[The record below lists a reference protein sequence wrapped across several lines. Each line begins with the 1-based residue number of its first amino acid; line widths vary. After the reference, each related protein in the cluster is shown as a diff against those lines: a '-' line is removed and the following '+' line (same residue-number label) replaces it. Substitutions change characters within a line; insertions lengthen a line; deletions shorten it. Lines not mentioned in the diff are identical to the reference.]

1 MTDYMMGGRFLMYGP
16 NWLNWN
22 KLPNE
27 VAHNIMKSPNAKPG
41 DYFLPSVGLCYVHE
55 LLKNERQT
63 YNDE

>member
-1 MTDYMMGGRFLMYGP
+1 MMGGRFLMYGP

-41 DYFLPSVGLCYVHE
+41 DYFLPSVGLCYVYE
-55 LLKNERQT
+55 LLKNE
-63 YNDE
+63 